1 MEFWQ
6 GLQTWSFC
14 FCCALRRGEGKTEKE
29 GRRGE
34 RVPGPD
40 ELHEWERGS
49 PGRGGGQGGRGWHP
63 GVSWVVR
70 EAPRLRAWGLV
81 VNKSDEIDESGVACV
96 YRGTV
101 VDGLH

>member
-34 RVPGPD
+34 
-40 ELHEWERGS
+40 ERGFQGQMS
-49 PGRGGGQGGRGWHP
+49 YMSGRGVARGEGAGRGAGGQGGRGWHP

-70 EAPRLRAWGLV
+70 EAPRLRAWGLG
-81 VNKSDEIDESGVACV
+81 SGAE
-96 YRGTV
+96 
-101 VDGLH
+101 